1 MFKIINRYILKEL
14 AVPFLLTLFVFTFI
28 LLMGKILQLI
38 DLMVNK
44 GVSFI
49 DISKLVLFLMPSFL
63 VFTIPTAF
71 LISILIGL
79 GRLSGDN
86 EITVFKASGMS
97 LYQLLFPIAFASLI
111 TFIMTA
117 VITFFLVPH
126 SNFATR
132 NLLFDIARQKASIGI
147 KEKVFNDDFK
157 NLVLYAEKVPVHGDF
172 MEGVIV
178 FDNQLSTEPNTII
191 ARKGYLISD
200 PNTLTVVLRLENGS
214 THTVDKNLKSYK
226 KMDFSIYDVNLNLKM
241 ATGEGGGEKATAKKS
256 IEMTV
261 WELSEEIK
269 SSGLKET
276 AIRELVVEFHK
287 KLSIPFSCVIFGILG
302 IPLGIRESRSGRS
315 AGFTVGLFV
324 ALIYYILQLCGEGLG
339 EIGKLPPAIGVWAP
353 NVIFGAVGIYIFIL
367 AAKEKLPDFGG
378 YADIVINYIASWKG
392 RRS

>member
-1 MFKIINRYILKEL
+1 MFKIINRYILKEISI
-14 AVPFLLTLFVFTFI
+14 PFFFTLFVFTFI
-28 LLMGKILQLI
+28 LLMGKILQLM

-49 DISKLVLFLMPSFL
+49 DISKLILFLMPSFL

-86 EITVFKASGMS
+86 EITVFKASGIS
-97 LYQLLFPIAFASLI
+97 LYQLLSPLAFASLI

-126 SNFATR
+126 SNYATR

-157 NLVLYAEKVPVHGDF
+157 DLVLYAEKVPVHGDF

-178 FDNQLSTEPNTII
+178 FDNQLSREPNTII

-200 PNTLTVVLRLENGS
+200 PKTLSVVLRLENGS

-241 ATGEGGGEKATAKKS
+241 ATGEGKKATAKKS
-256 IEMTV
+256 KEMTV
-261 WELSEEIK
+261 WELSEGMK
-269 SSGLKET
+269 NSGLKET
-276 AIRELVVEFHK
+276 AIRELAIEFHK
-287 KLSIPFSCVIFGILG
+287 KLSIPLSCVIFGILG
-302 IPLGIRESRSGRS
+302 IPLGMRENRSGKS
-315 AGFTVGLFV
+315 KGFTVGLFV
-324 ALIYYILQLCGEGLG
+324 VLIYYMLQLFGEGLG
-339 EIGKLPPAIGVWAP
+339 ETGKLPPAIGVWAP
-353 NVIFGAVGIYIFIL
+353 NVIFGAAGIYIFIL

-378 YADIVINYIASWKG
+378 YADKGKKIIASWKG
-392 RRS
+392 LRP

>member
-1 MFKIINRYILKEL
+1 MFKIINRYILKEISI
-14 AVPFLLTLFVFTFI
+14 PFFLTLFVFTFI
-28 LLMGKILQLI
+28 LLMGKILQLM

-49 DISKLVLFLMPSFL
+49 DISKLVIFLMPSFL
-63 VFTIPTAF
+63 VFTVPTAF

-86 EITVFKASGMS
+86 EITVFKASGIS

-117 VITFFLVPH
+117 VITFFLVPN
-126 SNFATR
+126 SNHATR

-157 NLVLYAEKVPVHGDF
+157 DIVFYAEKVPVHGDF

-178 FDNQLSTEPNTII
+178 FDNQLSREPNTII
-191 ARKGYLISD
+191 ARKGYLLSD
-200 PNTLTVVLRLENGS
+200 PKTLSVVLRLENGS

-226 KMDFSIYDVNLNLKM
+226 KMDFSTYDVNLNLRM
-241 ATGEGGGEKATAKKS
+241 ATGEGEKATAKKS
-256 IEMTV
+256 TEMTV

-269 SSGLKET
+269 SSGLKEA
-276 AIRELVVEFHK
+276 AIRELAIEFHK
-287 KLSIPFSCVIFGILG
+287 KLSIPVSCVIFGILG
-302 IPLGIRESRSGRS
+302 IPLGIRENRSGKS
-315 AGFTVGLFV
+315 KGFTVGLFV
-324 ALIYYILQLCGEGLG
+324 ALIYYMLQLCGEGLG

-353 NVIFGAVGIYIFIL
+353 NVIFGAAGIYIFIL
-367 AAKEKLPDFGG
+367 AAQEKLPDFGG
-378 YADIVINYIASWKG
+378 YVDKGKKFIASWKG
-392 RRS
+392 LRS

>member
-1 MFKIINRYILKEL
+1 MFKIINRYILKEISF
-14 AVPFLLTLFVFTFI
+14 PFFITLFVFTFI
-28 LLMGKILQLI
+28 LMTGRILQLM

-44 GVSFI
+44 GVSFV
-49 DISKLVLFLMPSFL
+49 DVSKIVLFLMPSFL

-86 EITVFKASGMS
+86 EITVFRASGIS

-117 VITFFLVPH
+117 VATFFLVPH
-126 SNFATR
+126 SNYATR

-157 NLVLYAEKVPVHGDF
+157 DLVLYAEKVPVHGNF
-172 MEGVIV
+172 MEGIIV
-178 FDNQLSTEPNTII
+178 FDNQLSQEPNTII
-191 ARKGYLISD
+191 ARKGYLVSD

-226 KMDFSIYDVNLNLKM
+226 KMDFSTYDVNLNLKM
-241 ATGEGGGEKATAKKS
+241 ADAGEEEATAKKS
-256 IEMTV
+256 KEMTV

-276 AIRELVVEFHK
+276 VIRELAIEFHK
-287 KLSIPFSCVIFGILG
+287 KLSIPLSCVIFGILG
-302 IPLGIRESRSGRS
+302 IPLGIRESRSGKS

-324 ALIYYILQLCGEGLG
+324 ALIYYMLQLCGEGLG
-339 EIGKLPPAIGVWAP
+339 ETGKLPPAIGVWAP
-353 NVIFGAVGIYIFIL
+353 NVIFGAAGIYIFIL
-367 AAKEKLPDFGG
+367 AAQEKLPDFGG
-378 YADIVINYIASWKG
+378 YNDILKKLVANWKG

>member
-1 MFKIINRYILKEL
+1 
-14 AVPFLLTLFVFTFI
+14 
-28 LLMGKILQLI
+28 MGKILQLM

-86 EITVFKASGMS
+86 EITIFKASGIS
-97 LYQLLFPIAFASLI
+97 LYQLLSPIAFASLI

-126 SNFATR
+126 SNYATR

-157 NLVLYAEKVPVHGDF
+157 NLVLYAEKVPVHGNF

-178 FDNQLSTEPNTII
+178 FDNQMGKEPNTII
-191 ARKGYLISD
+191 ARKGYLLSD
-200 PNTLTVVLRLENGS
+200 PDTLTVVLRLENGS

-226 KMDFSIYDVNLNLKM
+226 KMDFSTYDVNLDLKT
-241 ATGEGGGEKATAKKS
+241 AISKEKRVAAKKS
-256 IEMTV
+256 KEMTF
-261 WELSEEIK
+261 WELSKKIK
-269 SSGLKET
+269 NSDLKQT
-276 AIRELVVEFHK
+276 VLRELAIEFHK
-287 KLSIPFSCVIFGILG
+287 KLSIPLSCIIFGILG
-302 IPLGIRESRSGRS
+302 IPLGMRENRSGKSR
-315 AGFTVGLFV
+315 GFTVGLLV
-324 ALIYYILQLCGEGLG
+324 VLIYYMLQLCGEGLG
-339 EIGKLPPAIGVWAP
+339 ETGKLPPAIGVWAP
-353 NVIFGAVGIYIFIL
+353 NLIFGAIGIYIFIM
-367 AAKEKLPDFGG
+367 AAKEKLPGFGG
-378 YADIVINYIASWKG
+378 YANTLKRLIANWKG
-392 RRS
+392 WRP